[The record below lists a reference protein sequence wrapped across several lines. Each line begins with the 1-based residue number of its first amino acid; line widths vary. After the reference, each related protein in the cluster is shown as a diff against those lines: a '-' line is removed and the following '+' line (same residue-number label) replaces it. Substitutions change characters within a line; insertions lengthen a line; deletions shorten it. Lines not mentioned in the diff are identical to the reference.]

1 MRTGDIIHIKN
12 EISKTEYEVIDV
24 TYDREN
30 NKMYTLADVLTTE
43 IIEEQDFY
51 SSELEFIR

>member
-1 MRTGDIIHIKN
+1 MRTGDIVRIKN
-12 EISKTEYEVIDV
+12 DISKTEYEVINV

-51 SSELEFIR
+51 PSELEFVR

>member
-1 MRTGDIIHIKN
+1 MRTGDIVHIKN
-12 EISKTEYEVIDV
+12 DISTTEYEDIDV

-51 SSELEFIR
+51 PSELDFIR